1 MYPHAIFLADP
12 YTLDKD
18 IEQAL
23 LFFFAQIFAF
33 KKYIWAV
40 NSSGY
45 SLLKLTE

>member
-23 LFFFAQIFAF
+23 LFFLPKFLLSKNIFGQLIHQGIA
-33 KKYIWAV
+33 Y
-40 NSSGY
+40 
-45 SLLKLTE
+45 